1 MLLYKDKIHMSDDL
15 DQLRKLAKEAIEI
28 KKRIKVYTDKLQTV
42 KNEIIEKSKNRN
54 SSYTIAVDDGSIRI
68 IKYKRTIYYNLNQKG
83 FDKLDNQTKNNLLK
97 KKFVKI
103 KFSVDTDNYKDALEN
118 NTLPNNLK
126 DLVENK
132 ERKPFSIS
140 VLLNKEDEEANKKI
154 EQRLVTDEDSEADDE
169 ALEDLYLN
177 VFPPDLVN
185 FTDDDPEDL
194 TDVEKQ
200 DLGVG
205 SESIKDDDI

>member
-1 MLLYKDKIHMSDDL
+1 MTKYMSNDL

-28 KKRIKVYTDKLQTV
+28 KKRIKVDTDKLQTV
-42 KNEIIEKSKNRN
+42 KNEFIERSKNRN

-103 KFSVDTDNYKDALEN
+103 KFSVDTDNYKDALDN

-154 EQRLVTDEDSEADDE
+154 EQRLVTDENSEADDE

-200 DLGVG
+200 DLGVD
-205 SESIKDDDI
+205 SESVDDRDI

>member
-28 KKRIKVYTDKLQTV
+28 KKRIKVDTDKLQTV

-140 VLLNKEDEEANKKI
+140 VLLNREEEEANKKI

>member
-28 KKRIKVYTDKLQTV
+28 KKRIKVDTDKLQTV

>member
-1 MLLYKDKIHMSDDL
+1 MSDDL

-28 KKRIKVYTDKLQTV
+28 KKRIKVDTDKLQTV

-103 KFSVDTDNYKDALEN
+103 KFSVDTDNYKDALDN

-200 DLGVG
+200 DLGVV
-205 SESIKDDDI
+205 SESVDDRDI

>member
-1 MLLYKDKIHMSDDL
+1 MSDDL

-28 KKRIKVYTDKLQTV
+28 KKRIKVDTDKLQTV
-42 KNEIIEKSKNRN
+42 KNEFIERSKNRN

-97 KKFVKI
+97 NKFVKI
-103 KFSVDTDNYKDALEN
+103 KFSVDTDNYKDALDN

-140 VLLNKEDEEANKKI
+140 VLLNREEEEANKKI

-177 VFPPDLVN
+177 VFPPELVN

-194 TDVEKQ
+194 TDVQKQ
-200 DLGVG
+200 DLGVD
-205 SESIKDDDI
+205 SESVKDDDI

>member
-1 MLLYKDKIHMSDDL
+1 MSDDL

-28 KKRIKVYTDKLQTV
+28 KKRIKVDTDKLQTV

>member
-1 MLLYKDKIHMSDDL
+1 MSDDL
-15 DQLRKLAKEAIEI
+15 DQLRKLAKEAVEI
-28 KKRIKVYTDKLQTV
+28 KKRIKVDTDKLQTV
-42 KNEIIEKSKNRN
+42 KNEIIKKSKNRN

-103 KFSVDTDNYKDALEN
+103 KFSVDTDNYKDALDN

-154 EQRLVTDEDSEADDE
+154 EQRLVTDENSEADDE

-177 VFPPDLVN
+177 VFPPELVN

-194 TDVEKQ
+194 TDVQKQ
-200 DLGVG
+200 DLGVD
-205 SESIKDDDI
+205 SESVDDRDI

>member
-1 MLLYKDKIHMSDDL
+1 MSDDL

-28 KKRIKVYTDKLQTV
+28 KKRIKVDTDKLQTV

-140 VLLNKEDEEANKKI
+140 VLLNREEEEANKKI

-177 VFPPDLVN
+177 VFPPELVN

-200 DLGVG
+200 DLGVD
-205 SESIKDDDI
+205 SESVDDRDI

>member
-28 KKRIKVYTDKLQTV
+28 KKRIKVDTDKLQTV

-103 KFSVDTDNYKDALEN
+103 KFSVDTDNYKDALDN
-118 NTLPNNLK
+118 NTLPNKTFFN
-126 DLVENK
+126 
-132 ERKPFSIS
+132 FS
-140 VLLNKEDEEANKKI
+140 
-154 EQRLVTDEDSEADDE
+154 
-169 ALEDLYLN
+169 
-177 VFPPDLVN
+177 F
-185 FTDDDPEDL
+185 
-194 TDVEKQ
+194 
-200 DLGVG
+200 
-205 SESIKDDDI
+205 IK

>member
-1 MLLYKDKIHMSDDL
+1 MTKYMSDDL

-28 KKRIKVYTDKLQTV
+28 KKRIKVDTDKLQTV
-42 KNEIIEKSKNRN
+42 KNEFIERSKNRN

-97 KKFVKI
+97 NKFVKI
-103 KFSVDTDNYKDALEN
+103 KFSVDTDNYKDALDN

-140 VLLNKEDEEANKKI
+140 VLLNREEEEANKKI

-177 VFPPDLVN
+177 VFPPELVN

-194 TDVEKQ
+194 TDVQKQ
-200 DLGVG
+200 DLGVD
-205 SESIKDDDI
+205 SESVKDDDI

>member
-1 MLLYKDKIHMSDDL
+1 MSDDL
-15 DQLRKLAKEAIEI
+15 DQLRKLAKEAVEI
-28 KKRIKVYTDKLQTV
+28 KKRIKVDTDKLQTV
-42 KNEIIEKSKNRN
+42 KNEIIKKSKNRN

-103 KFSVDTDNYKDALEN
+103 KFSVDTDNYKDALDN

-140 VLLNKEDEEANKKI
+140 VLLNREEEEANKKI
-154 EQRLVTDEDSEADDE
+154 EQKLVTDENSEADDE

-177 VFPPDLVN
+177 VFPPELVN

-194 TDVEKQ
+194 TDVQKQ
-200 DLGVG
+200 DLGVD
-205 SESIKDDDI
+205 SESVDDRDI

>member
-1 MLLYKDKIHMSDDL
+1 MTKYMSNDL

-28 KKRIKVYTDKLQTV
+28 KKRIKDDTDKLQTV
-42 KNEIIEKSKNRN
+42 KNEFIERSKNRN

-103 KFSVDTDNYKDALEN
+103 KFSVDTDNYKDALDN

-140 VLLNKEDEEANKKI
+140 VLLNREEEEANKKI
-154 EQRLVTDEDSEADDE
+154 EQRLVTDENSEADDE

-177 VFPPDLVN
+177 VFPPELVN

-194 TDVEKQ
+194 TDVQKQ
-200 DLGVG
+200 DLGVD
-205 SESIKDDDI
+205 SESVDDRDI

>member
-1 MLLYKDKIHMSDDL
+1 MSDDL

-28 KKRIKVYTDKLQTV
+28 KKRIKVDTDKLQTV

-200 DLGVG
+200 DLGVVQNQ
-205 SESIKDDDI
+205 

>member
-1 MLLYKDKIHMSDDL
+1 MSDDL

-28 KKRIKVYTDKLQTV
+28 KKRIKVDTDKLQTV

-177 VFPPDLVN
+177 VFPPELVN

-200 DLGVG
+200 DLGVD

>member
-28 KKRIKVYTDKLQTV
+28 KKRIKVDTDKLQTV

-200 DLGVG
+200 DLGVV
-205 SESIKDDDI
+205 SESVDDRDI

>member
-1 MLLYKDKIHMSDDL
+1 MSDDL

-28 KKRIKVYTDKLQTV
+28 KKRIKVDTDKLQTV

-194 TDVEKQ
+194 TDVERQ
-200 DLGVG
+200 DHGVV
-205 SESIKDDDI
+205 SESVDHRDI

>member
-1 MLLYKDKIHMSDDL
+1 MTKYMSDDL

-28 KKRIKVYTDKLQTV
+28 KKRIKVDTDKLQTV
-42 KNEIIEKSKNRN
+42 KNEFIERSKNRN

-103 KFSVDTDNYKDALEN
+103 KFSVDTDNYKDALDN

-140 VLLNKEDEEANKKI
+140 VLLNREEEEANKKI
-154 EQRLVTDEDSEADDE
+154 EQRLVTDENSEADDE

-200 DLGVG
+200 DLGVD
-205 SESIKDDDI
+205 SESVDDRDI

>member
-1 MLLYKDKIHMSDDL
+1 MSDDL

-28 KKRIKVYTDKLQTV
+28 KKRIKVDTDKLQTV

-205 SESIKDDDI
+205 SESVDDRDI

>member
-1 MLLYKDKIHMSDDL
+1 MSDDL

-28 KKRIKVYTDKLQTV
+28 KKRIKVDTDKLQTV

-200 DLGVG
+200 DLGVV
-205 SESIKDDDI
+205 SESVDDRDI

>member
-1 MLLYKDKIHMSDDL
+1 MSDDL

-28 KKRIKVYTDKLQTV
+28 KKRIKVDTDKLQTV

-140 VLLNKEDEEANKKI
+140 VLLNREEEEANKKI

-200 DLGVG
+200 DLGVD
-205 SESIKDDDI
+205 SESVDDRDI

>member
-1 MLLYKDKIHMSDDL
+1 MTKYMSDDL

-28 KKRIKVYTDKLQTV
+28 KKRIKVDTDKLQTV
-42 KNEIIEKSKNRN
+42 KNEFIERSKNRK

-103 KFSVDTDNYKDALEN
+103 KFSVDTDNYKDALDN

-140 VLLNKEDEEANKKI
+140 VLLNREEEEANKKI
-154 EQRLVTDEDSEADDE
+154 EQRLVTDENSEADDE

-177 VFPPDLVN
+177 VFPPELVN

-194 TDVEKQ
+194 TDVQKQ
-200 DLGVG
+200 DLGVD
-205 SESIKDDDI
+205 SESVDDRDI

>member
-1 MLLYKDKIHMSDDL
+1 MSDDL

-28 KKRIKVYTDKLQTV
+28 KKRIKVDTDKLQTV

-154 EQRLVTDEDSEADDE
+154 EQRLVTDENSEADDE

-200 DLGVG
+200 DLGVD

>member
-1 MLLYKDKIHMSDDL
+1 MSDDL

-28 KKRIKVYTDKLQTV
+28 KKRIKVDTDKLQTV

-140 VLLNKEDEEANKKI
+140 VLLNREEEEANKKI

-177 VFPPDLVN
+177 VFPPELVN

-194 TDVEKQ
+194 TDVQKQ
-200 DLGVG
+200 DLGVD
-205 SESIKDDDI
+205 SESVDDRDI

>member
-1 MLLYKDKIHMSDDL
+1 MSDDL

-28 KKRIKVYTDKLQTV
+28 KKRIKVDTDKLQTV

-103 KFSVDTDNYKDALEN
+103 KFSVDTDNYKDALDN

-200 DLGVG
+200 DLGVD
-205 SESIKDDDI
+205 SESVDDRDI

>member
-1 MLLYKDKIHMSDDL
+1 MSDDL

-28 KKRIKVYTDKLQTV
+28 KKRIKVDTDKLQTV

-200 DLGVG
+200 DLGAD
-205 SESIKDDDI
+205 SESVDDRDI

>member
-1 MLLYKDKIHMSDDL
+1 MTKYMSNDL

-28 KKRIKVYTDKLQTV
+28 KKRIKVDTDKLQTV
-42 KNEIIEKSKNRN
+42 KNEFIERSKNRN

-103 KFSVDTDNYKDALEN
+103 KFSVDTDNYKDALDN

-140 VLLNKEDEEANKKI
+140 VLLNREEEEANKKI
-154 EQRLVTDEDSEADDE
+154 EQRLVTDENSEADDE

-177 VFPPDLVN
+177 VFPPELVN

-194 TDVEKQ
+194 TDVQKQ
-200 DLGVG
+200 DLGVD
-205 SESIKDDDI
+205 SESVDDRDI

>member
-1 MLLYKDKIHMSDDL
+1 MSDDL

-28 KKRIKVYTDKLQTV
+28 KKRIKVDTDKLQTV

-103 KFSVDTDNYKDALEN
+103 KFSVDTDNYKDALDN

-140 VLLNKEDEEANKKI
+140 VLLNREEEEANKKI

>member
-1 MLLYKDKIHMSDDL
+1 MTKYMSDDL

-28 KKRIKVYTDKLQTV
+28 KKRIKVDTDKLQTV

-103 KFSVDTDNYKDALEN
+103 KFSVDTDNYKDALDN

-140 VLLNKEDEEANKKI
+140 VLLNREEEEANKKI
-154 EQRLVTDEDSEADDE
+154 EQRLVTDENSEADDE

-177 VFPPDLVN
+177 VFPPELVN

-194 TDVEKQ
+194 TDVQKQ
-200 DLGVG
+200 DLGVD
-205 SESIKDDDI
+205 SESVDDRDI

>member
-1 MLLYKDKIHMSDDL
+1 MTKYMSDDL

-28 KKRIKVYTDKLQTV
+28 KKRIKVDTDKLQTV
-42 KNEIIEKSKNRN
+42 KNEFIERSKNRN

-103 KFSVDTDNYKDALEN
+103 KFSVDTDNYKDALDN

-154 EQRLVTDEDSEADDE
+154 EQRLVTDENSEADDE

-177 VFPPDLVN
+177 VFPPELVN

-194 TDVEKQ
+194 TDVQKQ
-200 DLGVG
+200 DLGVD
-205 SESIKDDDI
+205 SESVDDRDI

>member
-1 MLLYKDKIHMSDDL
+1 MSDDL

-28 KKRIKVYTDKLQTV
+28 KKRIKVDTDKLQTV

-140 VLLNKEDEEANKKI
+140 VLLNREEEEANKKI

>member
-1 MLLYKDKIHMSDDL
+1 MTKYMSDDL

-28 KKRIKVYTDKLQTV
+28 KKRIKVDTDKLQTV
-42 KNEIIEKSKNRN
+42 KNEFIERSKNRN

-68 IKYKRTIYYNLNQKG
+68 IKYKRTVYYNLNQKG

-103 KFSVDTDNYKDALEN
+103 KFSVDTDNYKDALDN

-154 EQRLVTDEDSEADDE
+154 EQRLVTDENSEADDE

-177 VFPPDLVN
+177 VFPPELVN

-194 TDVEKQ
+194 TDVQKQ
-200 DLGVG
+200 DLGVD
-205 SESIKDDDI
+205 SESVDDRDI

>member
-1 MLLYKDKIHMSDDL
+1 MSDDL

-28 KKRIKVYTDKLQTV
+28 KKRIKVDTDKLQTV

-103 KFSVDTDNYKDALEN
+103 KFSVDTDNYKDALDN

-200 DLGVG
+200 ELGVD

>member
-1 MLLYKDKIHMSDDL
+1 MTKYMSNDL

-28 KKRIKVYTDKLQTV
+28 KKRIKVDTDKLQTV
-42 KNEIIEKSKNRN
+42 KNEFIERSKNRN

-68 IKYKRTIYYNLNQKG
+68 IKYKRTVYYNLNQKG

-103 KFSVDTDNYKDALEN
+103 KFSVDTDNYKDALDN

-140 VLLNKEDEEANKKI
+140 VLLNREEEEANKKI
-154 EQRLVTDEDSEADDE
+154 EQRLVTDENSEADDE

-177 VFPPDLVN
+177 VFPPELVN

-194 TDVEKQ
+194 TDVQKQ
-200 DLGVG
+200 DLGVD
-205 SESIKDDDI
+205 SESVDDRDI

>member
-1 MLLYKDKIHMSDDL
+1 MSDDL
-15 DQLRKLAKEAIEI
+15 NQLRKLAKEAIEI
-28 KKRIKVYTDKLQTV
+28 KKRIKVDTDKLQTV

-103 KFSVDTDNYKDALEN
+103 KFSVDTDNYKDALDN

-200 DLGVG
+200 DLGVD
-205 SESIKDDDI
+205 SESVDDRDI

>member
-1 MLLYKDKIHMSDDL
+1 MSDDL

-28 KKRIKVYTDKLQTV
+28 KKRIKVDTDKLQTV

-103 KFSVDTDNYKDALEN
+103 KFSVDTDNYKDALDN

-177 VFPPDLVN
+177 VFPPELVN

>member
-1 MLLYKDKIHMSDDL
+1 MSDDL

-28 KKRIKVYTDKLQTV
+28 KKRIKVYTDKLKTV

-177 VFPPDLVN
+177 VFPPELVN

-200 DLGVG
+200 DLGVD
-205 SESIKDDDI
+205 SESIRTMIFN

>member
-1 MLLYKDKIHMSDDL
+1 MSDDL

-28 KKRIKVYTDKLQTV
+28 KKRIKVDTDKLQTV
-42 KNEIIEKSKNRN
+42 KNKFIERSKNRN

-68 IKYKRTIYYNLNQKG
+68 IKYKRTVYYNLNQKG

-103 KFSVDTDNYKDALEN
+103 KFSVDTDNYKDALDN

-140 VLLNKEDEEANKKI
+140 VLLNREEEEANKKI
-154 EQRLVTDEDSEADDE
+154 EQRLVTDENSEADDE

-177 VFPPDLVN
+177 VFPPELVN

-194 TDVEKQ
+194 TDVQKQ
-200 DLGVG
+200 DLGVD
-205 SESIKDDDI
+205 SESVDDRDI

>member
-1 MLLYKDKIHMSDDL
+1 MTKYMSDDL

-28 KKRIKVYTDKLQTV
+28 KKRIKVDTDKLQTV
-42 KNEIIEKSKNRN
+42 KNEFIERSKNRN

-103 KFSVDTDNYKDALEN
+103 KFSIDTDNYKDALDN

-140 VLLNKEDEEANKKI
+140 VLLNREEEEANKKI
-154 EQRLVTDEDSEADDE
+154 EQKLVTDENSEADDE

-177 VFPPDLVN
+177 VFPPELVN

-194 TDVEKQ
+194 TDVQKQ
-200 DLGVG
+200 DLGVD
-205 SESIKDDDI
+205 SESVDDRDI